1 METGRRAQPHAMTVD
16 RLLARLA
23 ALEREREALRAELR
37 RLRAG
42 AGGGPAGRGG
52 PAPAGTAGGQRMA
65 DRKSLREMADELA
78 RTQLLTLDEHL
89 RAREARRFQL
99 MRDEIASVDRML
111 RDADRGASDPNV
123 ATLVQAVERLTRLVE
138 RLAEP
143 LPEEPWPPATE
154 P

>member
-1 METGRRAQPHAMTVD
+1 
-16 RLLARLA
+16 
-23 ALEREREALRAELR
+23 
-37 RLRAG
+37 
-42 AGGGPAGRGG
+42 
-52 PAPAGTAGGQRMA
+52 MA
-65 DRKSLREMADELA
+65 DQQSLREMADELA
-78 RTQLLTLDEHL
+78 RTQMLTIDEHL
-89 RAREARRFQL
+89 RAREARRFLL

-143 LPEEPWPPATE
+143 LPEEPWPPANE